1 MLETLLIFLL
11 VGAIAGLTAGLF
23 GVGGG
28 MIIVPALAFM
38 LPGLGVDERIVM
50 QVAVG
55 TSLAV
60 ISVTSISSVLAHH
73 RRGGVL
79 WDVFKALAL
88 GLVIGAV
95 IGAVIADQVSSLLL
109 RRIVG
114 ISALLVAV
122 KMWLDLKPKAHTP
135 LPGPAGLA
143 VAGGLI
149 GSASSLIGIGGG
161 SLTVPFLNWCS
172 VSMRQAVG
180 TAAAG
185 GVPIAWAGML
195 GFMVTGWGEPGLPD
209 WSIGYVSLPGFIGIA
224 IASVS
229 AAPLGAYF
237 AHSLPP
243 HILKRC
249 FAVLLFIIGIQMTF
263 F

>member
-1 MLETLLIFLL
+1 MLIFLA
-11 VGAIAGLTAGLF
+11 VGAVAGLTAGLF

-38 LPGLGVDERIVM
+38 LPGLGVDSAIVM

-60 ISVTSISSVLAHH
+60 ISATSISSTLAHH

-79 WDVFKALAL
+79 WDVFKALAV
-88 GLVIGAV
+88 GLVVGAL
-95 IGAVIADQVSSLLL
+95 IGAVIADYVSSLVL

-114 ISALLVAV
+114 VSALLVAI

-135 LPGPAGLA
+135 LPGPLGLSIS
-143 VAGGLI
+143 GGLI

-161 SLTVPFLNWCS
+161 SLTVPFLSWCS
-172 VSMRQAVG
+172 VPMQKAVG

-185 GVPIAWAGML
+185 GIPIAWAGML
-195 GFMVTGWGEPGLPD
+195 GFVITGWGEPGLPA
-209 WSIGYVSLPGFIGIA
+209 WSLGYISLPGFVGIA
-224 IASVS
+224 VASVS
-229 AAPLGAYF
+229 MAPVGARL

-249 FAVLLFIIGIQMTF
+249 FALLLFAVGIEMSF

>member
-1 MLETLLIFLL
+1 MLETLLIFLA
-11 VGAIAGLTAGLF
+11 VGAVAGLTAGLF

-38 LPGLGVDERIVM
+38 LPGLGVGDAIVM

-60 ISVTSISSVLAHH
+60 ISATSISSMLAHH
-73 RRGGVL
+73 RRGAVL
-79 WDVFKALAL
+79 WDVFKALTV
-88 GLVIGAV
+88 GLIIGAL
-95 IGAVIADQVSSLLL
+95 IGAVIADHVSSLAL

-114 ISALLVAV
+114 VSALLVAI

-135 LPGPAGLA
+135 LPGPAGLT

-161 SLTVPFLNWCS
+161 SLTVPFLSWCS
-172 VSMRQAVG
+172 VPMQKAVG

-185 GVPIAWAGML
+185 GIPIAWAGML
-195 GFMVTGWGEPGLPD
+195 GFMITGWGEPGLPD
-209 WSIGYVSLPGFIGIA
+209 WSLGYVSLPGFLGIA

-229 AAPLGAYF
+229 VAPLGARL
-237 AHSLPP
+237 AHTLSP
-243 HILKRC
+243 HMLKRC
-249 FAVLLFIIGIQMTF
+249 FAILLFVIGIEMSF

>member
-1 MLETLLIFLL
+1 MLETLFIFLL

-38 LPGLGVDERIVM
+38 LPALGVAESVIM
-50 QVAVG
+50 HVAVG

-60 ISVTSISSVLAHH
+60 ISATSISSVLAHH
-73 RRGGVL
+73 RHGGVR
-79 WDVFKALAL
+79 WDVFRALAA
-88 GLVIGAV
+88 GLVVGALA
-95 IGAVIADQVSSLLL
+95 GAVIADHISSLTL
-109 RRIVG
+109 RRLVG
-114 ISALLVAV
+114 ISALLVAI
-122 KMWLDLKPKAHTP
+122 KMWLDLKPRAHTP
-135 LPGPAGLA
+135 LPGPLGLGI
-143 VAGGLI
+143 AGGLI
-149 GSASSLIGIGGG
+149 GSASSVIGIGGG

-172 VSMRQAVG
+172 VPMRQAVG

-195 GFMVTGWGEPGLPD
+195 GFIITGWDEPGRQA
-209 WSIGYVSLPGFIGIA
+209 WSLGYVSLTGFVGIA
-224 IASVS
+224 VASV
-229 AAPLGAYF
+229 AVAPLGARL
-237 AHSLPP
+237 AHRLPP

-249 FAVLLFIIGIQMTF
+249 FAVLLFIIGIQMSF